1 MARVPGAW
9 IGLLLP
15 GLLAAQTPLRTV
27 TGIVRQVGDS
37 LPLVGAEVLLG
48 TRSTTT
54 NERGRFRIDSVAPG
68 VYTLV
73 VRQIGSRPLRT
84 RLEVSATSR
93 TDLAL
98 YLLPAPQLLPT
109 LIVEGRRTGLYG
121 SVGDTAYRP
130 LAGARVI
137 VLGSGGGERVTDSLG
152 RFAFHDL
159 PGGAY
164 MVRVTMPGHLER
176 RLVIDLPKGK
186 GRELTF
192 LLPPGRDRITNLDR
206 AALADLDR
214 RLSFEL
220 RNSRMTRSEMA
231 RYGSMALCDVPRI
244 RTMAGDPTTVLLNG
258 EQILRGVSLC
268 AWRMDE
274 VDLVE
279 FGSELRLS
287 TDLARGLGGQSLQS
301 RPSRR
306 GSPRSRPRY
315 VIIWERR

>member
-1 MARVPGAW
+1 MLGGG

-48 TRSTTT
+48 TRRAQT

-68 VYTLV
+68 SYTLV
-73 VRQIGSRPLRT
+73 VRQIGSRVLRRQLT
-84 RLEVSATSR
+84 ITESSP

-98 YLLPAPQLLPT
+98 YLLPAAQLLPT
-109 LIVEGRRTGLYG
+109 MIVEGRRTGLYG
-121 SVGDTAYRP
+121 SVGDTAYR
-130 LAGARVI
+130 AIEGARVT
-137 VLGSGGGERVTDSLG
+137 VLGSGGGERLTDSLG
-152 RFAFHDL
+152 RFGFSDL

-164 MVRVTMPGHLER
+164 MVRVTMPGYVER
-176 RLVIDLPKGK
+176 RLVVDLPKGQ
-186 GRELTF
+186 GRELGF
-192 LLPPGRDRITNLDR
+192 LLPAGRDRTTNLDR

-220 RNSRMTRSEMA
+220 RNSRMTRTEMA

-268 AWRMDE
+268 AWRIDE